1 MFLGLRGNRTIQSAY
16 LDRIAQKYDLRVAED
31 YFNPKLVLGGRYVAS
46 KGSVDGTRE
55 VIAPV
60 ARMVSPIGTQFSL
73 SWNSQINRSDRYGN
87 QRRNGVTFT
96 VLQPL
101 LRGAGDVATA
111 PVRLARLMEQSNR
124 LGLQATVSRTVTRII
139 LAYRDLLRTRNN

>member
-1 MFLGLRGNRTIQSAY
+1 M
-16 LDRIAQKYDLRVAED
+16 
-31 YFNPKLVLGGRYVAS
+31 
-46 KGSVDGTRE
+46 
-55 VIAPV
+55 IAPV

-101 LRGAGDVATA
+101 LRGAATTWQPRPSGWRA
-111 PVRLARLMEQSNR
+111 
-124 LGLQATVSRTVTRII
+124 
-139 LAYRDLLRTRNN
+139 

>member
-101 LRGAGDVATA
+101 LRGAAATWQPRPSGWRA
-111 PVRLARLMEQSNR
+111 
-124 LGLQATVSRTVTRII
+124 
-139 LAYRDLLRTRNN
+139 

>member
-1 MFLGLRGNRTIQSAY
+1 MVKARSA
-16 LDRIAQKYDLRVAED
+16 
-31 YFNPKLVLGGRYVAS
+31 
-46 KGSVDGTRE
+46 
-55 VIAPV
+55 
-60 ARMVSPIGTQFSL
+60 QFSL

-96 VLQPL
+96 QPL

-139 LAYRDLLRTRNN
+139 LAYRDLLRRNN

>member
-55 VIAPV
+55 
-60 ARMVSPIGTQFSL
+60 G
-73 SWNSQINRSDRYGN
+73 
-87 QRRNGVTFT
+87 
-96 VLQPL
+96 
-101 LRGAGDVATA
+101 
-111 PVRLARLMEQSNR
+111 
-124 LGLQATVSRTVTRII
+124 
-139 LAYRDLLRTRNN
+139 

>member
-1 MFLGLRGNRTIQSAY
+1 MAT
-16 LDRIAQKYDLRVAED
+16 
-31 YFNPKLVLGGRYVAS
+31 
-46 KGSVDGTRE
+46 KGSDDGTRE
-55 VIAPV
+55 GVIAPV

-96 VLQPL
+96 VIQPL
-101 LRGAGDVATA
+101 ATRRGRDVAAA
-111 PVRLARLMEQSNR
+111 PVRLARLMEQNNR

-139 LAYRDLLRTRNN
+139 RVSRPAAQEQLTIASDSLARSRQLLDINRR